1 MRITTGKKNVIS
13 RWQGISQ
20 LMRLYFFAAIC
31 VAIVVPPL
39 LSEFGYQP
47 QQTLMAVL
55 LFEICLYPTARYFAH
70 KESGLPAIP
79 ILCLAYALQ
88 FAVPFFTR
96 DAGIELANAQ
106 VKNLSDSDVIAALL
120 MAIVGV
126 CSLQVGYY
134 WFRKSQFKKV
144 APVAELHL
152 NKSKAVL
159 YCILVGIFVP
169 LLFTFKG
176 IIPEEYQQPLS
187 AILRLLEN
195 QVLVVIGVVGW
206 IVYGRKDSK
215 WYAIWLYLLV
225 ALTAARGI
233 STGMLEAA
241 LVPIGVLFLVKWLY
255 TRRMAIVPVLGA
267 IVMVLF
273 LSPVKSDYREKVWYG
288 AAPETAE
295 MSAPE
300 RTLFWIGQA
309 TEYWSDTLAGS
320 RDLTEATSSA
330 TGRADFI
337 HQVAHI
343 HSMTPS
349 VVPYQYGETYS
360 YFAVAM
366 IPRIIWPDKP
376 QAGNANGFFA
386 VTYGIT
392 TEEGAK
398 TTAFGVSL
406 LGEAFI
412 NFGWYGVVFIMLLQG
427 IIISVLEH
435 IFGGS
440 RSGPGGQA
448 VFIAFFVFFLN
459 GIGSSAEILF
469 GNILQNLLCG
479 YFLLLWARQKR
490 LQARAPELPF
500 GQPVLSSKL
509 ISRL

>member
-1 MRITTGKKNVIS
+1 MLV
-13 RWQGISQ
+13 RWKGISQ
-20 LMRLYFFAAIC
+20 LMRLYAVAAVCAATI
-31 VAIVVPPL
+31 IPLL

-47 QQTLMAVL
+47 LQALLAVL

-79 ILCLAYALQ
+79 ILCLAYAMQ

-96 DAGIELANAQ
+96 DPSIELANAE
-106 VKNLSDSDVIAALL
+106 VRNLGDSDVIAALL
-120 MAIVGV
+120 MAIIGV
-126 CSLQVGYY
+126 CALQVGYY
-134 WFRKSQFKKV
+134 SFRKSQFRGV
-144 APVAELHL
+144 TPIADLHL

-159 YCILVGIFVP
+159 YCILVGILVP

-195 QVLVVIGVVGW
+195 QVLVVIGVLGW
-206 IVYGRKDSK
+206 IVYGRKASM
-215 WYAIWLYLLV
+215 WYTIWLYGLV
-225 ALTAARGI
+225 VLTAGRGI
-233 STGMLEAA
+233 STGSLEAA
-241 LVPIGVLFLVKWLY
+241 LVPVGVLFLVKWLY
-255 TRRMAIVPVLGA
+255 TRRMALAPILVT
-267 IVMVLF
+267 IFMVLF

-300 RTLFWIGQA
+300 KTLFWIRQA

-320 RDLTEATSSA
+320 RDFTEATASA
-330 TGRADFI
+330 TSRADFI

-343 HSMTPS
+343 HALTPS
-349 VVPYQYGETYS
+349 VIPYQYGETYS
-360 YFAVAM
+360 YFLVAF
-366 IPRIIWPDKP
+366 IPRVLWPDKP
-376 QAGNANGFFA
+376 TAGNANGFFG

-412 NFGWYGVVFIMLLQG
+412 NFGWYGVVLIMLLQG

-440 RSGPGGQA
+440 QSGPGGQA

-479 YFLLLWARQKR
+479 YFLLLWARAKR
-490 LQARAPELPF
+490 SQARTPELPF
-500 GQPVLSSKL
+500 GQPVLSGK
-509 ISRL
+509 